1 MNQNTEPQTAAH
13 TAPQTETASA
23 VAAVV
28 AVQQTADCRAEQ
40 LSAAAQTADA
50 DAVSYN
56 EVHKRQL
63 TETDRPDTAAVQRQ
77 LLHYRKA
84 SVRRWRLSECSAGV
98 SLLCAVEN
106 GQLTVWYA
114 VNQSSAVW
122 QKIPQYNGRYQTLSD
137 AVLAAAAVHSQ
148 RLTAAAGILKH
159 S

>member
-13 TAPQTETASA
+13 TAPQTETDAA
-23 VAAVV
+23 VSAVV
-28 AVQQTADCRAEQ
+28 AMQQTADCRAEQ

-63 TETDRPDTAAVQRQ
+63 TETDRPEQQTIDRQ
-77 LLHYRKA
+77 LRQYRKA
-84 SVRRWRLSECSAGV
+84 SVRRWRLSDCSVGV
-98 SLLCAVEN
+98 SLLCAVES

-122 QKIPQYNGRYQTLSD
+122 QKIPQYNGRYETLSD

-148 RLTAAAGILKH
+148 RLTAAAGILNH